1 LLNIYNVYLALI
13 SLFPQTDIQSY
24 FSVFFGVL
32 LLDWPSVLIFVLVIF
47 LLIVWIDKFGLFK
60 DRIDESLDFKF
71 NREKEKEKEK
81 EKQSD

>member
-1 LLNIYNVYLALI
+1 
-13 SLFPQTDIQSY
+13 
-24 FSVFFGVL
+24 
-32 LLDWPSVLIFVLVIF
+32 LDWPSVLIFVLVIF

-60 DRIDESLDFKF
+60 DRIDESLNFKF